1 MIKVCYSELDG
12 PKGLSL
18 RLEAAGHAGYAPAG
32 QDIVCAGASTLM
44 QALVYLLAGEESARS
59 DAWDEPEGPR
69 LAVAAQAP
77 VAPWV
82 QGAFELAKAGF
93 TLLAERYP
101 DNLRFADVSRSGQ
114 QSMMDLQLFAEGEAA
129 PALSPEQSRQAVAA
143 GTLKPEAPAAQPEA
157 PRQTPAEPEPQP
169 EEEPD
174 ASSEEAD
181 SSIESGD
188 ASASS
193 SEAAASS
200 KPAAHSTASSH
211 AASSK
216 PAAHS
221 AASSHAASSSHS
233 AASSHA
239 ASSHAASS
247 HAASSSTSASS
258 GSSHTTETT
267 DAKIN
272 AYVRRLRNL
281 QKRSSKKLYQTAS
294 SAYSEYMEHPVEER
308 NLALKVSIVLGKT
321 MELTKLQNE
330 CDKEFKEIVTELR
343 QYLRENGYDQSI
355 ADAAEKEYKEEKDA
369 MIKELTNVTYSQVTG
384 KGEGAKWLQEHADM
398 GQ

>member
-1 MIKVCYSELDG
+1 MQKNTKQLIAALALLLVATVPLGLHIANADPTDEVTASAAASSSE
-12 PKGLSL
+12 
-18 RLEAAGHAGYAPAG
+18 
-32 QDIVCAGASTLM
+32 
-44 QALVYLLAGEESARS
+44 
-59 DAWDEPEGPR
+59 
-69 LAVAAQAP
+69 AQA
-77 VAPWV
+77 
-82 QGAFELAKAGF
+82 
-93 TLLAERYP
+93 
-101 DNLRFADVSRSGQ
+101 
-114 QSMMDLQLFAEGEAA
+114 
-129 PALSPEQSRQAVAA
+129 
-143 GTLKPEAPAAQPEA
+143 EAPVSSSAASA
-157 PRQTPAEPEPQP
+157 ADSTSEPEPQP

-193 SEAAASS
+193 SEATASS
-200 KPAAHSTASSH
+200 KLAAHSAASSH

-221 AASSHAASSSHS
+221 AASSHAASSSHV
-233 AASSHA
+233 AASSH
-239 ASSHAASS
+239 
-247 HAASSSTSASS
+247 ASSSTSASS

-267 DAKIN
+267 DARIN
-272 AYVRRLRNL
+272 AYVWRLRNL

-321 MELTKLQNE
+321 MELTKLQSE

-343 QYLRENGYDQSI
+343 HYLRENGYDQSI

>member
-1 MIKVCYSELDG
+1 MQKHTKQLIAALALLLVAAVPLALHIANADSTDETVASAAASSSEAQAEV
-12 PKGLSL
+12 PVSSS
-18 RLEAAGHAGYAPAG
+18 AASAA
-32 QDIVCAGASTLM
+32 AST
-44 QALVYLLAGEESARS
+44 S
-59 DAWDEPEGPR
+59 EPE
-69 LAVAAQAP
+69 L
-77 VAPWV
+77 
-82 QGAFELAKAGF
+82 
-93 TLLAERYP
+93 
-101 DNLRFADVSRSGQ
+101 
-114 QSMMDLQLFAEGEAA
+114 
-129 PALSPEQSRQAVAA
+129 
-143 GTLKPEAPAAQPEA
+143 
-157 PRQTPAEPEPQP
+157 QP

-181 SSIESGD
+181 SSAESGD

-200 KPAAHSTASSH
+200 AASSH

-216 PAAHS
+216 SAAHS
-221 AASSHAASSSHS
+221 AASSHASSSSH
-233 AASSHA
+233 A
-239 ASSHAASS
+239 AASS
-247 HAASSSTSASS
+247 HAASSSSSTSASASS

-321 MELTKLQNE
+321 MELTKLQSE

-369 MIKELTNVTYSQVTG
+369 LIKELTNVTYSQVTG
-384 KGEGAKWLQEHADM
+384 KGEGGKWLQEHADM

>member
-1 MIKVCYSELDG
+1 MQKHTKQLIAAVALLLIAAVPLALHIANADSTDEVTASAAASSSEAQAEV
-12 PKGLSL
+12 PASSS
-18 RLEAAGHAGYAPAG
+18 AASAA
-32 QDIVCAGASTLM
+32 AST
-44 QALVYLLAGEESARS
+44 S
-59 DAWDEPEGPR
+59 
-69 LAVAAQAP
+69 
-77 VAPWV
+77 
-82 QGAFELAKAGF
+82 
-93 TLLAERYP
+93 
-101 DNLRFADVSRSGQ
+101 
-114 QSMMDLQLFAEGEAA
+114 
-129 PALSPEQSRQAVAA
+129 
-143 GTLKPEAPAAQPEA
+143 
-157 PRQTPAEPEPQP
+157 EPEPQP

-181 SSIESGD
+181 SSAESGD

-193 SEAAASS
+193 SEAATSS
-200 KPAAHSTASSH
+200 KPAEHSASSSH

-239 ASSHAASS
+239 ASSSS
-247 HAASSSTSASS
+247 SSSTSALS

-267 DAKIN
+267 DAKVN

-321 MELTKLQNE
+321 MELTKLQSE

-384 KGEGAKWLQEHADM
+384 KGEGGKWLQEHADM

>member
-1 MIKVCYSELDG
+1 
-12 PKGLSL
+12 
-18 RLEAAGHAGYAPAG
+18 
-32 QDIVCAGASTLM
+32 M
-44 QALVYLLAGEESARS
+44 QKHTKQLIA
-59 DAWDEPEGPR
+59 
-69 LAVAAQAP
+69 AVALLLVAAVPLALHIANADSTDETVSSAAASSSEAQA
-77 VAPWV
+77 
-82 QGAFELAKAGF
+82 E
-93 TLLAERYP
+93 
-101 DNLRFADVSRSGQ
+101 VSAS
-114 QSMMDLQLFAEGEAA
+114 SAA
-129 PALSPEQSRQAVAA
+129 SATDSTS
-143 GTLKPEAPAAQPEA
+143 
-157 PRQTPAEPEPQP
+157 EPEPQP

-181 SSIESGD
+181 SSVESGD

-200 KPAAHSTASSH
+200 AASSH

-216 PAAHS
+216 SAAHS
-221 AASSHAASSSHS
+221 AASSHASSSSHS
-233 AASSHA
+233 AS
-239 ASSHAASS
+239 SS
-247 HAASSSTSASS
+247 HAASSSSSTSASASS

-321 MELTKLQNE
+321 MELTKLQSE

-369 MIKELTNVTYSQVTG
+369 LIKELTNVTYSQVTG
-384 KGEGAKWLQEHADM
+384 KGEGGKWLQEHADM

>member
-1 MIKVCYSELDG
+1 
-12 PKGLSL
+12 
-18 RLEAAGHAGYAPAG
+18 
-32 QDIVCAGASTLM
+32 M
-44 QALVYLLAGEESARS
+44 QKHTKQLIA
-59 DAWDEPEGPR
+59 
-69 LAVAAQAP
+69 AVALLLIAAVPLAQHIANADSTDETVASAAASSSEAQA
-77 VAPWV
+77 
-82 QGAFELAKAGF
+82 
-93 TLLAERYP
+93 
-101 DNLRFADVSRSGQ
+101 
-114 QSMMDLQLFAEGEAA
+114 
-129 PALSPEQSRQAVAA
+129 
-143 GTLKPEAPAAQPEA
+143 EAPVSSSAASA
-157 PRQTPAEPEPQP
+157 ADSTSEPEPQP

-181 SSIESGD
+181 SSAESGD

-193 SEAAASS
+193 SEATASS
-200 KPAAHSTASSH
+200 KPAAHSAASSH

-239 ASSHAASS
+239 ASSSS
-247 HAASSSTSASS
+247 SSSTSALS

-267 DAKIN
+267 DAKVN

-308 NLALKVSIVLGKT
+308 NLTLKVSIVLGKT
-321 MELTKLQNE
+321 MELTKLQSE

-384 KGEGAKWLQEHADM
+384 KGEGGKWLQEHAEM

>member
-1 MIKVCYSELDG
+1 
-12 PKGLSL
+12 
-18 RLEAAGHAGYAPAG
+18 
-32 QDIVCAGASTLM
+32 M
-44 QALVYLLAGEESARS
+44 QKNTKQLIA
-59 DAWDEPEGPR
+59 
-69 LAVAAQAP
+69 AVALLLIAAVPLGLHIANADSTDEVTASAAASSSEEQAEAP
-77 VAPWV
+77 V
-82 QGAFELAKAGF
+82 
-93 TLLAERYP
+93 
-101 DNLRFADVSRSGQ
+101 SS
-114 QSMMDLQLFAEGEAA
+114 SAA
-129 PALSPEQSRQAVAA
+129 SAAASASVPES
-143 GTLKPEAPAAQPEA
+143 
-157 PRQTPAEPEPQP
+157 QP

-174 ASSEEAD
+174 ASSEEED
-181 SSIESGD
+181 SSAESGD

-193 SEAAASS
+193 SETTASSAASSHAASS

-211 AASSK
+211 AASS
-216 PAAHS
+216 
-221 AASSHAASSSHS
+221 SHS

-239 ASSHAASS
+239 T
-247 HAASSSTSASS
+247 SSSTSASASS

-267 DAKIN
+267 DAKVN

-294 SAYSEYMEHPVEER
+294 SAYSEYMEYPVEER

-321 MELTKLQNE
+321 LQLTKLQNE

>member
-1 MIKVCYSELDG
+1 MQNHTKQLIAAVALLLIAAVPLALHIANAEPTDEVTASAAASSSEEQAEV
-12 PKGLSL
+12 PASSS
-18 RLEAAGHAGYAPAG
+18 AASAA
-32 QDIVCAGASTLM
+32 AST
-44 QALVYLLAGEESARS
+44 S
-59 DAWDEPEGPR
+59 
-69 LAVAAQAP
+69 
-77 VAPWV
+77 
-82 QGAFELAKAGF
+82 
-93 TLLAERYP
+93 
-101 DNLRFADVSRSGQ
+101 
-114 QSMMDLQLFAEGEAA
+114 
-129 PALSPEQSRQAVAA
+129 
-143 GTLKPEAPAAQPEA
+143 
-157 PRQTPAEPEPQP
+157 EPEPQP

-181 SSIESGD
+181 SSAESGD

-200 KPAAHSTASSH
+200 KPAAHSASSSH
-211 AASSK
+211 AT
-216 PAAHS
+216 HS

-239 ASSHAASS
+239 SSS

-321 MELTKLQNE
+321 MELTKLQSE

-384 KGEGAKWLQEHADM
+384 KGEGGKWLQEHADM

>member
-1 MIKVCYSELDG
+1 
-12 PKGLSL
+12 
-18 RLEAAGHAGYAPAG
+18 
-32 QDIVCAGASTLM
+32 M
-44 QALVYLLAGEESARS
+44 QKHTKQLIA
-59 DAWDEPEGPR
+59 
-69 LAVAAQAP
+69 AVALLLIAAVPLALHIANADSTDEAVASAAASSSEAQAEAS
-77 VAPWV
+77 VSSSA
-82 QGAFELAKAGF
+82 ASA
-93 TLLAERYP
+93 
-101 DNLRFADVSRSGQ
+101 ADSTSV
-114 QSMMDLQLFAEGEAA
+114 
-129 PALSPEQSRQAVAA
+129 
-143 GTLKPEAPAAQPEA
+143 
-157 PRQTPAEPEPQP
+157 PEPQP

-181 SSIESGD
+181 SSAESGD
-188 ASASS
+188 TSVSS

-200 KPAAHSTASSH
+200 AASSH

-221 AASSHAASSSHS
+221 AASSHAASS
-233 AASSHA
+233 HA
-239 ASSHAASS
+239 ASSSHSTASS
-247 HAASSSTSASS
+247 HAASSSTSASASS

-321 MELTKLQNE
+321 MELTKLQSE

-343 QYLRENGYDQSI
+343 HYLRENGYDQSI

-384 KGEGAKWLQEHADM
+384 KGEGGKWLQEHADM

>member
-1 MIKVCYSELDG
+1 MQKHTKQLIAAVALLLIAAVPLALHIANADSTDEAVASAAASSSEAQA
-12 PKGLSL
+12 
-18 RLEAAGHAGYAPAG
+18 EAPVSSSA
-32 QDIVCAGASTLM
+32 ASAADST
-44 QALVYLLAGEESARS
+44 S
-59 DAWDEPEGPR
+59 EPEP
-69 LAVAAQAP
+69 Q
-77 VAPWV
+77 
-82 QGAFELAKAGF
+82 
-93 TLLAERYP
+93 
-101 DNLRFADVSRSGQ
+101 
-114 QSMMDLQLFAEGEAA
+114 
-129 PALSPEQSRQAVAA
+129 
-143 GTLKPEAPAAQPEA
+143 
-157 PRQTPAEPEPQP
+157 PQP

-181 SSIESGD
+181 SSAESGD

-193 SEAAASS
+193 SEA
-200 KPAAHSTASSH
+200 T
-211 AASSK
+211 ASSK

-221 AASSHAASSSHS
+221 AASSHAAHS

-239 ASSHAASS
+239 ASSSHAAASS
-247 HAASSSTSASS
+247 HAASSSHSASSSTSALS

-267 DAKIN
+267 DAKVN

-321 MELTKLQNE
+321 MELTKLQSE

-384 KGEGAKWLQEHADM
+384 KGEGGKWLQEHADM

>member
-1 MIKVCYSELDG
+1 
-12 PKGLSL
+12 
-18 RLEAAGHAGYAPAG
+18 
-32 QDIVCAGASTLM
+32 M
-44 QALVYLLAGEESARS
+44 QKHTKQLIA
-59 DAWDEPEGPR
+59 
-69 LAVAAQAP
+69 AVALLLIAAVP
-77 VAPWV
+77 LALHIANADSTDETVA
-82 QGAFELAKAGF
+82 
-93 TLLAERYP
+93 
-101 DNLRFADVSRSGQ
+101 S
-114 QSMMDLQLFAEGEAA
+114 AA
-129 PALSPEQSRQAVAA
+129 
-143 GTLKPEAPAAQPEA
+143 
-157 PRQTPAEPEPQP
+157 
-169 EEEPD
+169 
-174 ASSEEAD
+174 ASSA
-181 SSIESGD
+181 ESGD

-200 KPAAHSTASSH
+200 KPAAHSAASSH

-221 AASSHAASSSHS
+221 AASTHAASSSHS

-239 ASSHAASS
+239 ASSSS
-247 HAASSSTSASS
+247 SSSTSASS

-267 DAKIN
+267 DAKVN

-321 MELTKLQNE
+321 MELTKLQSE

-369 MIKELTNVTYSQVTG
+369 MVKELTNVTYSQVTG
-384 KGEGAKWLQEHADM
+384 KGEGGKWLQEHADM

>member
-1 MIKVCYSELDG
+1 
-12 PKGLSL
+12 
-18 RLEAAGHAGYAPAG
+18 
-32 QDIVCAGASTLM
+32 M
-44 QALVYLLAGEESARS
+44 QKHTKQLIA
-59 DAWDEPEGPR
+59 
-69 LAVAAQAP
+69 AVA
-77 VAPWV
+77 
-82 QGAFELAKAGF
+82 
-93 TLLAERYP
+93 LL
-101 DNLRFADVSRSGQ
+101 L
-114 QSMMDLQLFAEGEAA
+114 
-129 PALSPEQSRQAVAA
+129 VAA
-143 GTLKPEAPAAQPEA
+143 VPLALHIANADSTDETVASSSEEQAEVPASSAA
-157 PRQTPAEPEPQP
+157 SAADSTSEPEPQP

-181 SSIESGD
+181 SSAESGD

-200 KPAAHSTASSH
+200 KPAAHSAASSH

-221 AASSHAASSSHS
+221 AASSHAS
-233 AASSHA
+233 
-239 ASSHAASS
+239 SS

-321 MELTKLQNE
+321 MELTKLQSE

-384 KGEGAKWLQEHADM
+384 KGEGGKWLQEHADM

>member
-1 MIKVCYSELDG
+1 
-12 PKGLSL
+12 
-18 RLEAAGHAGYAPAG
+18 
-32 QDIVCAGASTLM
+32 M
-44 QALVYLLAGEESARS
+44 QKHTKQLIA
-59 DAWDEPEGPR
+59 
-69 LAVAAQAP
+69 AVALLLIAAVPLALHIANADSTDETVASAAASSSEAQAEVP
-77 VAPWV
+77 ASSS
-82 QGAFELAKAGF
+82 AASA
-93 TLLAERYP
+93 
-101 DNLRFADVSRSGQ
+101 ADSTS
-114 QSMMDLQLFAEGEAA
+114 
-129 PALSPEQSRQAVAA
+129 
-143 GTLKPEAPAAQPEA
+143 
-157 PRQTPAEPEPQP
+157 EPEPQP

-181 SSIESGD
+181 SSAESGD

-200 KPAAHSTASSH
+200 KPAAHSASSSH

-216 PAAHS
+216 SAAHS
-221 AASSHAASSSHS
+221 AASSHASSSSHS

-239 ASSHAASS
+239 ASSSSS
-247 HAASSSTSASS
+247 HSASASS

-267 DAKIN
+267 DVKIN

-321 MELTKLQNE
+321 MELTKLQSE

-384 KGEGAKWLQEHADM
+384 KGEGGKWLEEHADM

>member
-1 MIKVCYSELDG
+1 
-12 PKGLSL
+12 
-18 RLEAAGHAGYAPAG
+18 
-32 QDIVCAGASTLM
+32 M
-44 QALVYLLAGEESARS
+44 QKHTKQLIA
-59 DAWDEPEGPR
+59 
-69 LAVAAQAP
+69 AVALLLIAAVPLGLHIANADPTDEVTASAAASSSEEQAEVP
-77 VAPWV
+77 V
-82 QGAFELAKAGF
+82 
-93 TLLAERYP
+93 
-101 DNLRFADVSRSGQ
+101 SS
-114 QSMMDLQLFAEGEAA
+114 AA
-129 PALSPEQSRQAVAA
+129 SAA
-143 GTLKPEAPAAQPEA
+143 ASASV
-157 PRQTPAEPEPQP
+157 PEPQP

-181 SSIESGD
+181 SSVESGD

-200 KPAAHSTASSH
+200 AASSNAASSKPTAHSAASSAASSH

-216 PAAHS
+216 SAAHS
-221 AASSHAASSSHS
+221 AASSHASSSSH
-233 AASSHA
+233 A
-239 ASSHAASS
+239 AASS

-272 AYVRRLRNL
+272 AYVWQLRNL

-330 CDKEFKEIVTELR
+330 CDKEFQEIVTQLR
-343 QYLRENGYDQSI
+343 HYLRENGYDQSI

-384 KGEGAKWLQEHADM
+384 KGEGGKWLQEHADM

>member
-1 MIKVCYSELDG
+1 
-12 PKGLSL
+12 
-18 RLEAAGHAGYAPAG
+18 
-32 QDIVCAGASTLM
+32 M
-44 QALVYLLAGEESARS
+44 QKHTKQLIA
-59 DAWDEPEGPR
+59 
-69 LAVAAQAP
+69 AVALLLIAAVPLALHIANADSTDDTVASAAASSSEAQA
-77 VAPWV
+77 
-82 QGAFELAKAGF
+82 
-93 TLLAERYP
+93 
-101 DNLRFADVSRSGQ
+101 
-114 QSMMDLQLFAEGEAA
+114 
-129 PALSPEQSRQAVAA
+129 
-143 GTLKPEAPAAQPEA
+143 EAPVSSSAASA
-157 PRQTPAEPEPQP
+157 ADSTSEPEPQP

-181 SSIESGD
+181 SSAESGD

-200 KPAAHSTASSH
+200 AASGH

-239 ASSHAASS
+239 ASSSSS
-247 HAASSSTSASS
+247 HSTSASS

-321 MELTKLQNE
+321 MELTKLQSE

-384 KGEGAKWLQEHADM
+384 KGEGGKWLQEHADM

>member
-1 MIKVCYSELDG
+1 
-12 PKGLSL
+12 
-18 RLEAAGHAGYAPAG
+18 
-32 QDIVCAGASTLM
+32 M
-44 QALVYLLAGEESARS
+44 QKHTKQLIA
-59 DAWDEPEGPR
+59 
-69 LAVAAQAP
+69 AVA
-77 VAPWV
+77 
-82 QGAFELAKAGF
+82 
-93 TLLAERYP
+93 LL
-101 DNLRFADVSRSGQ
+101 L
-114 QSMMDLQLFAEGEAA
+114 
-129 PALSPEQSRQAVAA
+129 VAA
-143 GTLKPEAPAAQPEA
+143 VPLGLHIANADPTDEVTVSAAASSSEEQAEVPASSAA
-157 PRQTPAEPEPQP
+157 SAADSTSEPEPQP

-181 SSIESGD
+181 SSAESGD

-200 KPAAHSTASSH
+200 AASSH

-221 AASSHAASSSHS
+221 AASSHASSSSHS

-239 ASSHAASS
+239 ASSSSS
-247 HAASSSTSASS
+247 HSASVSS

-267 DAKIN
+267 DAKVN

-321 MELTKLQNE
+321 MELTKLQSE

-343 QYLRENGYDQSI
+343 HYLRENGYDQSI

-384 KGEGAKWLQEHADM
+384 KGEGGKWLQEHADM

>member
-1 MIKVCYSELDG
+1 
-12 PKGLSL
+12 
-18 RLEAAGHAGYAPAG
+18 
-32 QDIVCAGASTLM
+32 M
-44 QALVYLLAGEESARS
+44 QKHTKQLIA
-59 DAWDEPEGPR
+59 
-69 LAVAAQAP
+69 AVALLLVAAVPLALHIANADSTDETVASAAASSSEAQAEVP
-77 VAPWV
+77 V
-82 QGAFELAKAGF
+82 
-93 TLLAERYP
+93 
-101 DNLRFADVSRSGQ
+101 SS
-114 QSMMDLQLFAEGEAA
+114 SAA
-129 PALSPEQSRQAVAA
+129 SATDSTS
-143 GTLKPEAPAAQPEA
+143 
-157 PRQTPAEPEPQP
+157 EPEPQP

-181 SSIESGD
+181 SSVESGD

-200 KPAAHSTASSH
+200 AASSH

-216 PAAHS
+216 SAAHS
-221 AASSHAASSSHS
+221 AASSHASSSSH
-233 AASSHA
+233 A
-239 ASSHAASS
+239 AASS
-247 HAASSSTSASS
+247 HAASSSSSTSASASS

-267 DAKIN
+267 DAKLH
-272 AYVRRLRNL
+272 AYVRRARHL

-321 MELTKLQNE
+321 MELTKLQSE

-343 QYLRENGYDQSI
+343 HYLRENGYDQSI

-369 MIKELTNVTYSQVTG
+369 LIKELTNVTYSQVTG
-384 KGEGAKWLQEHADM
+384 KCEGGKWLQEHADM

>member
-1 MIKVCYSELDG
+1 
-12 PKGLSL
+12 
-18 RLEAAGHAGYAPAG
+18 
-32 QDIVCAGASTLM
+32 M
-44 QALVYLLAGEESARS
+44 QKHTKQLIA
-59 DAWDEPEGPR
+59 
-69 LAVAAQAP
+69 AVALLL
-77 VAPWV
+77 VAAVPL
-82 QGAFELAKAGF
+82 GLHIA
-93 TLLAERYP
+93 
-101 DNLRFADVSRSGQ
+101 NADPT
-114 QSMMDLQLFAEGEAA
+114 DE
-129 PALSPEQSRQAVAA
+129 AVASA
-143 GTLKPEAPAAQPEA
+143 AASSSEEQAEVPASSEASAAA
-157 PRQTPAEPEPQP
+157 SASVPEPQP
-169 EEEPD
+169 EEESD

-181 SSIESGD
+181 SSAESGD

-200 KPAAHSTASSH
+200 AASSHAASSKPAAHSAASSH

-239 ASSHAASS
+239 
-247 HAASSSTSASS
+247 SSSTSASS

-267 DAKIN
+267 DAKVN
-272 AYVRRLRNL
+272 AYVWRLRNL

-308 NLALKVSIVLGKT
+308 KLALKVSIVLGKT
-321 MELTKLQNE
+321 MELTKLQSE

-343 QYLRENGYDQSI
+343 HYLRENGYDQSI

>member
-1 MIKVCYSELDG
+1 
-12 PKGLSL
+12 
-18 RLEAAGHAGYAPAG
+18 
-32 QDIVCAGASTLM
+32 M
-44 QALVYLLAGEESARS
+44 QKHTKQLIA
-59 DAWDEPEGPR
+59 
-69 LAVAAQAP
+69 AVALLLVAAVPLALHIANADSTDETVASAAASSSEAQAEVP
-77 VAPWV
+77 V
-82 QGAFELAKAGF
+82 
-93 TLLAERYP
+93 
-101 DNLRFADVSRSGQ
+101 SS
-114 QSMMDLQLFAEGEAA
+114 SAA
-129 PALSPEQSRQAVAA
+129 SATDSTS
-143 GTLKPEAPAAQPEA
+143 
-157 PRQTPAEPEPQP
+157 EPEPQP

-181 SSIESGD
+181 SSAESGD

-200 KPAAHSTASSH
+200 AVSSH

-216 PAAHS
+216 SAAHS
-221 AASSHAASSSHS
+221 AASSHASSSSH
-233 AASSHA
+233 A
-239 ASSHAASS
+239 AASS
-247 HAASSSTSASS
+247 HAASSSSSTSASASS

-321 MELTKLQNE
+321 MELTKLQSE

-369 MIKELTNVTYSQVTG
+369 LIKELTNVTYSQVTG
-384 KGEGAKWLQEHADM
+384 KGEGGKWLQEHADM

>member
-1 MIKVCYSELDG
+1 
-12 PKGLSL
+12 
-18 RLEAAGHAGYAPAG
+18 
-32 QDIVCAGASTLM
+32 M
-44 QALVYLLAGEESARS
+44 QKNTKQLIA
-59 DAWDEPEGPR
+59 
-69 LAVAAQAP
+69 AVALLLVAAVPLGLHIANADPTDEVTASIAASGSEAQA
-77 VAPWV
+77 
-82 QGAFELAKAGF
+82 
-93 TLLAERYP
+93 
-101 DNLRFADVSRSGQ
+101 
-114 QSMMDLQLFAEGEAA
+114 
-129 PALSPEQSRQAVAA
+129 
-143 GTLKPEAPAAQPEA
+143 EAPASSTASA
-157 PRQTPAEPEPQP
+157 AASTSVPEPQP

-181 SSIESGD
+181 SSAESGD

-200 KPAAHSTASSH
+200 KPAAHSAASSH

-216 PAAHS
+216 SAAHS
-221 AASSHAASSSHS
+221 AASSHASSSHAASSSHS

-239 ASSHAASS
+239 ASSSS
-247 HAASSSTSASS
+247 SSSTSALS

-321 MELTKLQNE
+321 MELTKLQSE

-343 QYLRENGYDQSI
+343 HYLRENGYDQSI

-384 KGEGAKWLQEHADM
+384 KGEGGKWLQEHADM

>member
-1 MIKVCYSELDG
+1 
-12 PKGLSL
+12 
-18 RLEAAGHAGYAPAG
+18 
-32 QDIVCAGASTLM
+32 M
-44 QALVYLLAGEESARS
+44 QKHTKQLIA
-59 DAWDEPEGPR
+59 
-69 LAVAAQAP
+69 AVALLLVAAVPLALHIANADSTDETVASAAASSSEAQAEVP
-77 VAPWV
+77 TSSA
-82 QGAFELAKAGF
+82 ASA
-93 TLLAERYP
+93 
-101 DNLRFADVSRSGQ
+101 ADSTS
-114 QSMMDLQLFAEGEAA
+114 
-129 PALSPEQSRQAVAA
+129 
-143 GTLKPEAPAAQPEA
+143 
-157 PRQTPAEPEPQP
+157 EPEPQP

-181 SSIESGD
+181 SSAESGD
-188 ASASS
+188 ASAFT

-200 KPAAHSTASSH
+200 AASSH

-216 PAAHS
+216 SAAHS
-221 AASSHAASSSHS
+221 AASSHAS
-233 AASSHA
+233 
-239 ASSHAASS
+239 SSHAASS
-247 HAASSSTSASS
+247 HAASSSSSTSASASS

-321 MELTKLQNE
+321 MELTKLQSE

-369 MIKELTNVTYSQVTG
+369 LIKELTNVTYSQVTG
-384 KGEGAKWLQEHADM
+384 KGEGGKWLQEHADM

>member
-1 MIKVCYSELDG
+1 
-12 PKGLSL
+12 
-18 RLEAAGHAGYAPAG
+18 
-32 QDIVCAGASTLM
+32 M
-44 QALVYLLAGEESARS
+44 QKHTKQLIA
-59 DAWDEPEGPR
+59 
-69 LAVAAQAP
+69 AVALLLVAAVPLALHIANADSTDETVASAAASSSEAQAEVP
-77 VAPWV
+77 V
-82 QGAFELAKAGF
+82 
-93 TLLAERYP
+93 
-101 DNLRFADVSRSGQ
+101 SS
-114 QSMMDLQLFAEGEAA
+114 SAA
-129 PALSPEQSRQAVAA
+129 SATDSTS
-143 GTLKPEAPAAQPEA
+143 
-157 PRQTPAEPEPQP
+157 EPEPQP

-181 SSIESGD
+181 SSVESGD

-200 KPAAHSTASSH
+200 AASSH

-216 PAAHS
+216 SAAHS
-221 AASSHAASSSHS
+221 AASSHVSSSSHAAASSHAASSS
-233 AASSHA
+233 SST
-239 ASSHAASS
+239 
-247 HAASSSTSASS
+247 STSASS
-258 GSSHTTETT
+258 GSSHITETT

-321 MELTKLQNE
+321 MELTKLQSE

-343 QYLRENGYDQSI
+343 HYLRENGYDQSI

-369 MIKELTNVTYSQVTG
+369 LIKELTNVTYSQVTG
-384 KGEGAKWLQEHADM
+384 KGEGGKWLQEHADM
-398 GQ
+398 GR

>member
-1 MIKVCYSELDG
+1 MQKHTKQLI
-12 PKGLSL
+12 
-18 RLEAAGHAGYAPAG
+18 AA
-32 QDIVCAGASTLM
+32 L
-44 QALVYLLAGEESARS
+44 ALLL
-59 DAWDEPEGPR
+59 
-69 LAVAAQAP
+69 VAAVPLALHIANADSTDETVASAAASSSEAQAEVP
-77 VAPWV
+77 V
-82 QGAFELAKAGF
+82 
-93 TLLAERYP
+93 
-101 DNLRFADVSRSGQ
+101 SS
-114 QSMMDLQLFAEGEAA
+114 SAA
-129 PALSPEQSRQAVAA
+129 SATDSTS
-143 GTLKPEAPAAQPEA
+143 
-157 PRQTPAEPEPQP
+157 EPEPQP

-181 SSIESGD
+181 SSAESGD
-188 ASASS
+188 ASAFT

-200 KPAAHSTASSH
+200 AASSH

-216 PAAHS
+216 SAAHS
-221 AASSHAASSSHS
+221 AASSHASSSSH
-233 AASSHA
+233 A
-239 ASSHAASS
+239 AASS
-247 HAASSSTSASS
+247 HAASSSSSTSASASS

-321 MELTKLQNE
+321 VELTKLQSE

-369 MIKELTNVTYSQVTG
+369 LIKELTNVTYSQVTG
-384 KGEGAKWLQEHADM
+384 KGEGGKWLQEHADM

>member
-1 MIKVCYSELDG
+1 
-12 PKGLSL
+12 
-18 RLEAAGHAGYAPAG
+18 
-32 QDIVCAGASTLM
+32 M
-44 QALVYLLAGEESARS
+44 QKHTKQLIA
-59 DAWDEPEGPR
+59 
-69 LAVAAQAP
+69 AVAMLLIAAVPLALHIANADSTDEAVASAAASSSEAQA
-77 VAPWV
+77 
-82 QGAFELAKAGF
+82 
-93 TLLAERYP
+93 
-101 DNLRFADVSRSGQ
+101 
-114 QSMMDLQLFAEGEAA
+114 
-129 PALSPEQSRQAVAA
+129 
-143 GTLKPEAPAAQPEA
+143 EAPVSSSAASA
-157 PRQTPAEPEPQP
+157 ADSTSEPEPQP
-169 EEEPD
+169 EEELD

-181 SSIESGD
+181 SSAESRD

-200 KPAAHSTASSH
+200 KPAAHSAASSH

-216 PAAHS
+216 SAAHS

-239 ASSHAASS
+239 ASSSS
-247 HAASSSTSASS
+247 SSSTSALS

-321 MELTKLQNE
+321 MELTKLQSE
-330 CDKEFKEIVTELR
+330 CDKEFQEIVTELR

-384 KGEGAKWLQEHADM
+384 KGEGGKWLQEHADM

>member
-1 MIKVCYSELDG
+1 
-12 PKGLSL
+12 
-18 RLEAAGHAGYAPAG
+18 
-32 QDIVCAGASTLM
+32 M
-44 QALVYLLAGEESARS
+44 QKNTKQLIA
-59 DAWDEPEGPR
+59 
-69 LAVAAQAP
+69 AVALLLIAAVPLALHIANADPTDEVTASAAASSSEAQAEVP
-77 VAPWV
+77 A
-82 QGAFELAKAGF
+82 
-93 TLLAERYP
+93 
-101 DNLRFADVSRSGQ
+101 SS
-114 QSMMDLQLFAEGEAA
+114 AA
-129 PALSPEQSRQAVAA
+129 SAA
-143 GTLKPEAPAAQPEA
+143 ASASV
-157 PRQTPAEPEPQP
+157 PEPQP

-181 SSIESGD
+181 SSAESGD

-200 KPAAHSTASSH
+200 KPAAHSAASSH

-239 ASSHAASS
+239 ASS
-247 HAASSSTSASS
+247 SSSPSTSASASS

-267 DAKIN
+267 DAKVN

-321 MELTKLQNE
+321 MELTKLQSE

-384 KGEGAKWLQEHADM
+384 KGEGGKWLQEHADM

>member
-1 MIKVCYSELDG
+1 
-12 PKGLSL
+12 
-18 RLEAAGHAGYAPAG
+18 
-32 QDIVCAGASTLM
+32 M
-44 QALVYLLAGEESARS
+44 QKHTKQLIA
-59 DAWDEPEGPR
+59 
-69 LAVAAQAP
+69 AVALLLVAAVPLALHIANADSTDETVASAAASSSEAQAEVP
-77 VAPWV
+77 VSSSTVSA
-82 QGAFELAKAGF
+82 
-93 TLLAERYP
+93 
-101 DNLRFADVSRSGQ
+101 ADSTS
-114 QSMMDLQLFAEGEAA
+114 
-129 PALSPEQSRQAVAA
+129 
-143 GTLKPEAPAAQPEA
+143 
-157 PRQTPAEPEPQP
+157 EPEPQ
-169 EEEPD
+169 PD

-181 SSIESGD
+181 SSAESGD

-200 KPAAHSTASSH
+200 KPAAHSAASSH

-216 PAAHS
+216 SAAHS
-221 AASSHAASSSHS
+221 AASSHASSSSH
-233 AASSHA
+233 A
-239 ASSHAASS
+239 AASS
-247 HAASSSTSASS
+247 HAASSSSSTSASTSS
-258 GSSHTTETT
+258 GSSHITETT
-267 DAKIN
+267 DAKVN

-321 MELTKLQNE
+321 VELTKLQSE

-369 MIKELTNVTYSQVTG
+369 LIKELTNVTYSQVTG
-384 KGEGAKWLQEHADM
+384 KGEGGKWLQEHADM

>member
-1 MIKVCYSELDG
+1 
-12 PKGLSL
+12 
-18 RLEAAGHAGYAPAG
+18 
-32 QDIVCAGASTLM
+32 M
-44 QALVYLLAGEESARS
+44 QKHTKQLIA
-59 DAWDEPEGPR
+59 
-69 LAVAAQAP
+69 AVALLLIAAVPLGLHIANADSTDDTVASAAASSSEEQAEVP
-77 VAPWV
+77 ASSS
-82 QGAFELAKAGF
+82 AASA
-93 TLLAERYP
+93 
-101 DNLRFADVSRSGQ
+101 ADSTSV
-114 QSMMDLQLFAEGEAA
+114 
-129 PALSPEQSRQAVAA
+129 
-143 GTLKPEAPAAQPEA
+143 
-157 PRQTPAEPEPQP
+157 PEPQP

-181 SSIESGD
+181 SSVESGD

-200 KPAAHSTASSH
+200 AASSH

-239 ASSHAASS
+239 SSSSHSASV
-247 HAASSSTSASS
+247 SS

-267 DAKIN
+267 DAKVN

-321 MELTKLQNE
+321 MELTKLQSE

-384 KGEGAKWLQEHADM
+384 KGEGGKWLQEHADM

>member
-1 MIKVCYSELDG
+1 
-12 PKGLSL
+12 
-18 RLEAAGHAGYAPAG
+18 
-32 QDIVCAGASTLM
+32 M
-44 QALVYLLAGEESARS
+44 QKHTKQLIA
-59 DAWDEPEGPR
+59 
-69 LAVAAQAP
+69 AVALLLIAAVPLALHIANADSTDKTVASAAASSSEEQAEVP
-77 VAPWV
+77 ASSS
-82 QGAFELAKAGF
+82 AASA
-93 TLLAERYP
+93 
-101 DNLRFADVSRSGQ
+101 ADSTS
-114 QSMMDLQLFAEGEAA
+114 
-129 PALSPEQSRQAVAA
+129 
-143 GTLKPEAPAAQPEA
+143 
-157 PRQTPAEPEPQP
+157 EPEPQP

-181 SSIESGD
+181 SSAESGD

-200 KPAAHSTASSH
+200 AASSH

-221 AASSHAASSSHS
+221 AASSHAASSHAASSSHS

-239 ASSHAASS
+239 ASS
-247 HAASSSTSASS
+247 SSSTSASS

-267 DAKIN
+267 DAKVN

-321 MELTKLQNE
+321 MELTKLQSE

-384 KGEGAKWLQEHADM
+384 KGEGGKWLQEHADM

>member
-1 MIKVCYSELDG
+1 
-12 PKGLSL
+12 
-18 RLEAAGHAGYAPAG
+18 
-32 QDIVCAGASTLM
+32 M
-44 QALVYLLAGEESARS
+44 QKHTKQLIA
-59 DAWDEPEGPR
+59 
-69 LAVAAQAP
+69 AVALLLIAAVPLALHIANADPTDETVTSAAASSSEEQAEAP
-77 VAPWV
+77 VSSSA
-82 QGAFELAKAGF
+82 ASA
-93 TLLAERYP
+93 
-101 DNLRFADVSRSGQ
+101 ADSTS
-114 QSMMDLQLFAEGEAA
+114 
-129 PALSPEQSRQAVAA
+129 
-143 GTLKPEAPAAQPEA
+143 
-157 PRQTPAEPEPQP
+157 EPEPQP

-181 SSIESGD
+181 SSAESGD

-200 KPAAHSTASSH
+200 KPAAHSAASGH

-239 ASSHAASS
+239 ASSSSS
-247 HAASSSTSASS
+247 HSTSASS

-267 DAKIN
+267 DAKVN

-321 MELTKLQNE
+321 MELTKLQSE

-384 KGEGAKWLQEHADM
+384 KGEGGKWLQEHADM

>member
-1 MIKVCYSELDG
+1 
-12 PKGLSL
+12 
-18 RLEAAGHAGYAPAG
+18 
-32 QDIVCAGASTLM
+32 M
-44 QALVYLLAGEESARS
+44 QKHTKQLIA
-59 DAWDEPEGPR
+59 
-69 LAVAAQAP
+69 AVALLLIAAVPLGRHIANADPTDEVTASAAASSSEAQA
-77 VAPWV
+77 
-82 QGAFELAKAGF
+82 
-93 TLLAERYP
+93 
-101 DNLRFADVSRSGQ
+101 
-114 QSMMDLQLFAEGEAA
+114 
-129 PALSPEQSRQAVAA
+129 
-143 GTLKPEAPAAQPEA
+143 EAPVSSSAASA
-157 PRQTPAEPEPQP
+157 ADSTSEPEPQP

-181 SSIESGD
+181 SSAESGD

-200 KPAAHSTASSH
+200 AASSH

-239 ASSHAASS
+239 ASSSHSASV
-247 HAASSSTSASS
+247 SS

-267 DAKIN
+267 DAKVD

-321 MELTKLQNE
+321 MELTKLQSE

-384 KGEGAKWLQEHADM
+384 KGEGGKWLQEHADM

>member
-1 MIKVCYSELDG
+1 MQKNTKQLIAAVVLLLIAAVPLGLHIANADPTDEVTASAAASSSEEQAEV
-12 PKGLSL
+12 PVSS
-18 RLEAAGHAGYAPAG
+18 AASAA
-32 QDIVCAGASTLM
+32 ASTS
-44 QALVYLLAGEESARS
+44 V
-59 DAWDEPEGPR
+59 
-69 LAVAAQAP
+69 
-77 VAPWV
+77 
-82 QGAFELAKAGF
+82 
-93 TLLAERYP
+93 
-101 DNLRFADVSRSGQ
+101 
-114 QSMMDLQLFAEGEAA
+114 
-129 PALSPEQSRQAVAA
+129 
-143 GTLKPEAPAAQPEA
+143 
-157 PRQTPAEPEPQP
+157 PEPQP

-174 ASSEEAD
+174 ASSEEAA
-181 SSIESGD
+181 SSAESGD

-193 SEAAASS
+193 SEA
-200 KPAAHSTASSH
+200 T
-211 AASSK
+211 ASSK

-221 AASSHAASSSHS
+221 AASSHAASSKPAAHSATSSHAASSSHS

-239 ASSHAASS
+239 SSS

-321 MELTKLQNE
+321 MELTKLQSE

-384 KGEGAKWLQEHADM
+384 KGEGGKWLQEHADM

>member
-1 MIKVCYSELDG
+1 
-12 PKGLSL
+12 
-18 RLEAAGHAGYAPAG
+18 
-32 QDIVCAGASTLM
+32 M
-44 QALVYLLAGEESARS
+44 QKHTKQLIA
-59 DAWDEPEGPR
+59 
-69 LAVAAQAP
+69 AVA
-77 VAPWV
+77 
-82 QGAFELAKAGF
+82 
-93 TLLAERYP
+93 LL
-101 DNLRFADVSRSGQ
+101 L
-114 QSMMDLQLFAEGEAA
+114 
-129 PALSPEQSRQAVAA
+129 VAA
-143 GTLKPEAPAAQPEA
+143 VPLALHIANADSTDETVASAAASSSEEQAEVPVSSSA
-157 PRQTPAEPEPQP
+157 ASATDSTSEPEPQP

-181 SSIESGD
+181 SSAESGD
-188 ASASS
+188 ASAFT

-200 KPAAHSTASSH
+200 AISSH

-216 PAAHS
+216 SAAHS
-221 AASSHAASSSHS
+221 AASSHASSSSH
-233 AASSHA
+233 A
-239 ASSHAASS
+239 AASS
-247 HAASSSTSASS
+247 HAASSSSSTSASVSS
-258 GSSHTTETT
+258 GSSHITETT

-321 MELTKLQNE
+321 MELTKLQSE

-369 MIKELTNVTYSQVTG
+369 LIKELTNVTYSQVTG
-384 KGEGAKWLQEHADM
+384 KGEGGKWLQEHADM